1 MYPYFIISILIII
14 VLYLVKSNV
23 IETLVPEPV
32 IPNPSDSDED
42 NLISQKENN
51 DKTTEIYGEG
61 TYLTD
66 NKINYNLLD
75 SKIDSLIR
83 QYNDLNYNYTNF
95 QFQLGK
101 VVTGTNPNSN
111 ITMNIGGSFPD
122 KIQLSFYF
130 PPPLPGVP
138 GEKGETGNIGETG
151 KKGGTGKQGQD
162 GPFGTC
168 SK

>member
-1 MYPYFIISILIII
+1 MYRYFIIVLLIII
-14 VLYLVKSNV
+14 LLYLVKSNV
-23 IETLVPEPV
+23 IETLVSEPV
-32 IPNPSDSDED
+32 IPSPSD
-42 NLISQKENN
+42 NVNNVTLQNENN
-51 DKTTEIYGEG
+51 DKTTEIYGKG

-66 NKINYNLLD
+66 NKINYDLLD

-83 QYNDLNYNYTNF
+83 QYNALNFNYKNF

-111 ITMNIGGSFPD
+111 IVMNIGGSFPNN
-122 KIQLSFYF
+122 ILLSFYF

-138 GEKGETGNIGETG
+138 GEKGETGNTGETG
-151 KKGGTGKQGQD
+151 QKGKPGKQGEV

-168 SK
+168 QK